1 MTSKWQRL
9 FYQKQPRFFYSFKV
23 SEICKNFLAQ
33 ILLFMKVFKFGGAS
47 LENEERI
54 QNVARILKEYAG
66 ESLVVVVSAMG
77 KTTNELEK
85 VVEHYYLRQ
94 RETAASLLF
103 TIAERHLQIARQ
115 LVPDESNP
123 VYEQL
128 RQLNHDLE
136 WQLGEKPY
144 KPYDYYYDQI
154 VSRGELFSS
163 LIINAY
169 LAQEGLPAH
178 WLDAR
183 LVLRT
188 DTTFRDGRIQWP
200 DSQQQMNRLA
210 KPLLSAGNIIITQGF
225 IGSTD
230 EAATVTL
237 GREGSDYTA
246 ALFANMLDAQSLVI
260 WKDVEGLKNA
270 DPKLFKETLPISEV
284 NYNEVIEMAY
294 YGAHV
299 IHPKTIKPLQN
310 KGIPLFVKCFLN
322 SALPG
327 TIIHNTQ
334 QAIKLPAVIVL
345 KQKQVLITVT
355 SRDFSFITEE
365 NLSKLYTIFNDLKI
379 KLNLMQ
385 NGAIS
390 FSCCIDQNPEKI
402 ERLIKT
408 LHKDFKV
415 TYNEG
420 LELLTVR
427 HYENGIVDK
436 LTNGKRILLE
446 QRSPQTIQ
454 RVLKS

>member
-1 MTSKWQRL
+1 
-9 FYQKQPRFFYSFKV
+9 
-23 SEICKNFLAQ
+23 
-33 ILLFMKVFKFGGAS
+33 MKVYKFGGAS

-54 QNVARILKEYAG
+54 RNVAHILEQHDG
-66 ESLVVVVSAMG
+66 EPLVIVVSAMG
-77 KTTNELEK
+77 KTTNDLEK

-94 RETAASLLF
+94 RETAAKLLF
-103 TIAERHLQIARQ
+103 SITERHRQIARN
-115 LVPDESNP
+115 LIPNEKNSIFDR
-123 VYEQL
+123 L
-128 RQLNHDLE
+128 RQLNHELE

-163 LIINAY
+163 LIINAF
-169 LAQEGLPAH
+169 LAAEGLTSR

-188 DTTFRDGRIQWP
+188 DDTFRDGRIQWQA
-200 DSQQQMNRLA
+200 SQQQMECLA
-210 KPLLSAGNIIITQGF
+210 KPLLIPGTMIITQGF
-225 IGSTD
+225 IGST
-230 EAATVTL
+230 EEGATVTL
-237 GREGSDYTA
+237 GREGSDYSA

-270 DPKLFKETLPISEV
+270 DPKLFKDTQHIAEV

-294 YGAHV
+294 YGAQV

-310 KGIPLFVKCFLN
+310 KGIPLFVKCFLD
-322 SALPG
+322 AAFPG
-327 TIIHNTQ
+327 TIIHETTS
-334 QAIKLPAVIVL
+334 AIKLPAVIVL

-365 NLSKLYTIFNDLKI
+365 NLSKLYTVFNHLKI

-390 FSCCIDQNPEKI
+390 FSCCIDQNAEKI

-408 LHKDFKV
+408 LHTDFKI
-415 TYNEG
+415 TYHEG

-436 LTNGKRILLE
+436 LSGGKRILLE
-446 QRSPQTIQ
+446 QRSPLTIQ

>member
-1 MTSKWQRL
+1 MH
-9 FYQKQPRFFYSFKV
+9 
-23 SEICKNFLAQ
+23 
-33 ILLFMKVFKFGGAS
+33 VFKFGGAS
-47 LENEERI
+47 VENEERI
-54 QNVARILKEYAG
+54 RNVARILKAYTG
-66 ESLVVVVSAMG
+66 NSLVVVVSAMA

-94 RETAASLLF
+94 RETAATLLF
-103 TIAERHLQIARQ
+103 TITERHLQLARH
-115 LVPDESNP
+115 LIPDEHNT
-123 VYEQL
+123 VFEQL
-128 RQLNHDLE
+128 RQLTHELE

-144 KPYDYYYDQI
+144 QPYDYYYDQI

-169 LAQEGLPAH
+169 FAQEGLPAH

-183 LVLRT
+183 SVLRT
-188 DTTFRDGRIQWP
+188 DDTFRDGRIQWNI
-200 DSQQQMNRLA
+200 SQHQMNELVKPMLA
-210 KPLLSAGNIIITQGF
+210 SGKIVVTQGF
-225 IGSTD
+225 IGST
-230 EAATVTL
+230 EEGSTVTL

-246 ALFANMLDAQSLVI
+246 ALFANMLDAESLVI

-270 DPKLFKETLPISEV
+270 DPKLFSDTQNIAEV

-294 YGAHV
+294 YGAQV

-322 SALPG
+322 AELPG
-327 TIIHNTQ
+327 TIIHETHA
-334 QAIKLPAVIVL
+334 AIKLPAVIVL

-390 FSCCIDQNPEKI
+390 FSCCIDQNAEKI

-408 LHKDFKV
+408 LHKDFKI
-415 TYNEG
+415 TYHEG

-454 RVLKS
+454 RILKA